1 MPHPHSN
8 PPSDS
13 ESDCLDEPSC
23 ELPSQGLSDE
33 AQHLNNVCDKLAK
46 QTAKEFLANP
56 QQEVPP
62 LLSPPYPGTR
72 AMLRIAGDT
81 WITSKYDYHIHLA
94 ARSLQMQ
101 AYCLERYGWT
111 TEVFESIHWDCVGL
125 VSFVRVRTCPQSLLR
140 GQAPCL
146 HRKCQ
151 DMSDNVGKTRPQIM
165 SSRRS
170 LKDIPWTLGLFV
182 DISWTFVDI

>member
-111 TEVFESIHWDCVGL
+111 TEVFESIHWDCVGT
-125 VSFVRVRTCPQSLLR
+125 VRSST
-140 GQAPCL
+140 
-146 HRKCQ
+146 KCIT
-151 DMSDNVGKTRPQIM
+151 K
-165 SSRRS
+165 SSRES
-170 LKDIPWTLGLFV
+170 KLMHGWLPVQHNLGKYKDTTQCPGCECS
-182 DISWTFVDI
+182 DETFVHLYQCTHN